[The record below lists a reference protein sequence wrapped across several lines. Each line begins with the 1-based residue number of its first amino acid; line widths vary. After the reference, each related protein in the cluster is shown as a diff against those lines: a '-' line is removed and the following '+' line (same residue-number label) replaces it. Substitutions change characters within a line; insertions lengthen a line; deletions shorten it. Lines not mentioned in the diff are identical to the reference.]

1 MGMRSYDKAEM
12 LKSAIKH
19 LYSNEGHSISYI
31 SKLLEI
37 NRKTLSSKIIEW
49 KLSEPEPRHHFTPSM
64 KKFVNKNRQ
73 LIKSRLYSDIPI
85 TKIADEINISRHSL
99 VKTIIP
105 NDAILKKAHEDYINR
120 QKANHDNRIQS
131 LKEQSF
137 LEYDFDDLPD
147 ELWHP
152 ILGYEGYMVSNM
164 GRVKHYSSRY
174 KAYHLVKDS
183 PNKNNGRL
191 YIMLHKKDKRK
202 NLLLARVVGQT
213 FVDGYSDSKCTI
225 NHIDGDINNNTA
237 ANLEWVTQS
246 ENNTHSYRELNR
258 VKNSKKR
265 YKFSKIVY
273 KDRYEFKTVAA
284 FARFIGKSETQTR
297 RYLDEPSKHDI
308 KLVK

>member
-1 MGMRSYDKAEM
+1 
-12 LKSAIKH
+12 
-19 LYSNEGHSISYI
+19 
-31 SKLLEI
+31 
-37 NRKTLSSKIIEW
+37 
-49 KLSEPEPRHHFTPSM
+49 
-64 KKFVNKNRQ
+64 
-73 LIKSRLYSDIPI
+73 
-85 TKIADEINISRHSL
+85 
-99 VKTIIP
+99 
-105 NDAILKKAHEDYINR
+105 
-120 QKANHDNRIQS
+120 
-131 LKEQSF
+131 
-137 LEYDFDDLPD
+137 
-147 ELWHP
+147 
-152 ILGYEGYMVSNM
+152 
-164 GRVKHYSSRY
+164 
-174 KAYHLVKDS
+174 
-183 PNKNNGRL
+183 
-191 YIMLHKKDKRK
+191 MLHKKDKRK